1 MSVPEDRFIQS
12 SVEQS
17 MSIFESNAPT
27 YHLKIKKQKA
37 EHLMIESVA
46 PLYCC

>member
-12 SVEQS
+12 NVEQS